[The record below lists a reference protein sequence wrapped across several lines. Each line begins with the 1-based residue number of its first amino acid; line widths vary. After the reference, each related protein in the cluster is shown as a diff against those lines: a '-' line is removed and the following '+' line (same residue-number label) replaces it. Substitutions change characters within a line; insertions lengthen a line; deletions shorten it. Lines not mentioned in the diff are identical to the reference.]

1 MISLKKKADMDVSFE
16 NQGFFYEV
24 SIVQKNGISNYELIT
39 DPEFFILRSLIKLS
53 IIRERYLTFCV
64 IR

>member
-1 MISLKKKADMDVSFE
+1 MDVSFE

-39 DPEFFILRSLIKLS
+39 DPEFFLLRSF
-53 IIRERYLTFCV
+53 R
-64 IR
+64 

>member
-39 DPEFFILRSLIKLS
+39 DPEFFLLRSLIKLS